1 MITVEITD
9 EHPTLKRIKTTGF
22 KPHTKIKIDGIEF
35 ELTGHGC
42 LKKDACLY
50 LMCRGFSCKVVQC
63 GYGYRYRWFVDGKH
77 FYCSGQM
84 ILPFMLTGNKASGLG
99 KVYMPKY
106 IDEWPARDR
115 QLLNRVLNRKKVTA

>member
-1 MITVEITD
+1 MSNNRKDFEQPVTRTTV
-9 EHPTLKRIKTTGF
+9 
-22 KPHTKIKIDGIEF
+22 
-35 ELTGHGC
+35 
-42 LKKDACLY
+42 
-50 LMCRGFSCKVVQC
+50 
-63 GYGYRYRWFVDGKH
+63 GYRIQHSSGWFVDGKH